1 MYDTDCTNGKGLAYS
16 RLLSGCQK
24 TPKASWGKE
33 ATGLEIADKSMAPA
47 LSVALTLLVIS
58 VFINYVDRG
67 NLSVAAP
74 LLKNEL
80 SLSAS
85 QLGILLS
92 AFFWTYT
99 AMLFVCGWFVDRF
112 DPGRVLALGY
122 LVWSIATAATGIV
135 QGFAMLLLMRL
146 ILGMGESV
154 AFPCY
159 SKILARHLPEHSRG
173 SANGAIIAGM
183 KLGPAAGTLG
193 AGLLMAKYGWRPV
206 FVGIGVLS
214 LAWLPAWM
222 KWMPR
227 SEPLARFAAASPR
240 VSDILRQRPFWATAA
255 GAFCCAYPLYFTI
268 TWLPF
273 YLVQEQHLSLQ
284 EMAKIAA
291 LFYAVDATAALA
303 TGCIADFWIRRGLS
317 AGVVRKAA
325 MGLGWTIAA
334 VGFLGCSSAGPHSY
348 LAWLMV
354 AAVGL
359 GTGNA
364 GVWAFTQT
372 LAGPRAVGRWAGLQ
386 NGFGNLA
393 GVIGP
398 ALTGFTVDWSGHF
411 RVAIGITAAVCL
423 LGALVWLFL
432 VGEFREVRWALH
444 TNGLTQS
451 MEFV

>member
-1 MYDTDCTNGKGLAYS
+1 LPERGVAGNSPGVKATPGPLQESGVNQSLS
-16 RLLSGCQK
+16 R
-24 TPKASWGKE
+24 
-33 ATGLEIADKSMAPA
+33 A
-47 LSVALTLLVIS
+47 LSVALTLLVVS

-67 NLSVAAP
+67 NLSIAAP

-80 SLSAS
+80 GISAS

-112 DPGRVLALGY
+112 DASRVLALGY
-122 LVWSIATAATGIV
+122 LVWSLSTAATGMV
-135 QGFAMLLLMRL
+135 HGFAMLLVMRL

-159 SKILARHLPEHSRG
+159 CKILARHLPEHYRG
-173 SANGAIIAGM
+173 FANGAIIAGM

-193 AGLLMAKYGWRPV
+193 AGLLIANYGWRPV
-206 FVGIGVLS
+206 FLGIGLVS

-227 SEPLARFAAASPR
+227 AQTPAHSVGASPR
-240 VSDILRQRPFWATAA
+240 MIAILQQRSFWATAS

-273 YLVQEQHLSLQ
+273 YLVHEQHLSLQ
-284 EMAKIAA
+284 DMVKIAA
-291 LFYAVDATAALA
+291 LYYTVDAAAALA
-303 TGCIADFWIRRGLS
+303 TGWVTDFWIRRGLS
-317 AGVVRKAA
+317 AGLMRKTA
-325 MGLGWTIAA
+325 MALGWTTAA

-348 LAWLMV
+348 FTWLMV
-354 AAVGL
+354 AAIGL
-359 GTGNA
+359 GTGNSS
-364 GVWAFTQT
+364 VWAFTQT
-372 LAGPRAVGRWAGLQ
+372 LAGPGAVGRWAGLQ

-398 ALTGFTVDWSGHF
+398 TLTGFTVDWTGHF
-411 RVAIGITAAVCL
+411 QVAIEITAGVCL
-423 LGALVWLFL
+423 LGVLVWLFL
-432 VGEFREVRWALH
+432 VGEFRQVNWVQPTRPV
-444 TNGLTQS
+444 
-451 MEFV
+451 EFV